1 MGGENM
7 TSAQPPVVKN
17 EMVETEVTGLSHEG
31 FGVGRVK
38 GFTLFI
44 PGALPGEKVLAKVV
58 KVKKQ
63 YGYGRL
69 LELRSPSSERVEP
82 DCPAYRRCG
91 GCQLQH
97 LAYEKQL
104 EWKRQWVIDSLRRIG
119 GLFDV
124 MVHPTIGMP
133 DPWRYRNK
141 AQIPVGQRNGQ
152 VVTGFYAPRSHE
164 IIPIERCGLQ
174 HEMTERVLRQVR
186 AWAGEWQIPVYDE
199 ERHQGLLRH
208 VVVKTGFATGEVMA
222 VLVTNGE
229 RLMHV
234 EELLKRLRKEV
245 PGLQSLIQNIQMRR
259 TNVILGERN
268 KRLWGREVIYDRIG
282 NVRFAISA
290 RSFYQVNPVQTEVL
304 YGKALEYAALTG
316 EEVVIDAYCGIGTI
330 SLFLAEKAKHV
341 YGVEVLAEAVADARR
356 NAALNQMQNV
366 TFVAGEAETVIPE
379 WAGQG
384 LRADVIVVD
393 PPRKGCGEPLLAAIE
408 EMRPR
413 RVVYVSC
420 NPATLARDLKY
431 LSEHGYVVAE
441 VQPVDMF
448 PQTVHVECVALL
460 VRKD

>member
-1 MGGENM
+1 MEKL
-7 TSAQPPVVKN
+7 TRQEPHVAKN
-17 EMVETEVTGLSHEG
+17 EVYEIEITGFSNDG
-31 FGVGRVK
+31 YGVGRVN
-38 GFTLFI
+38 GFTLFV
-44 PGALPGEKVLAKVV
+44 PGVLPGEKILAKVV

-69 LELRSPSSERVEP
+69 LELRSPSPDRAEP
-82 DCPAYRRCG
+82 VCPVYKRCG

-97 LAYEKQL
+97 LSYAKQL
-104 EWKRQWVIDSLRRIG
+104 EWKRQWVVDSLQRIG
-119 GLFDV
+119 GLSDV
-124 MVHPTIGMP
+124 LVHPTIGMSA
-133 DPWRYRNK
+133 PWRYRNK
-141 AQIPVGQRNGQ
+141 SQVPVGQRNGQ

-164 IIPIERCGLQ
+164 IIPIEQCGIQ
-174 HEMTERVLRQVR
+174 HEVSDRVLRLVR
-186 AWAGEWQIPVYDE
+186 EWAGKWQIPVYDE
-199 ERHQGLLRH
+199 GRHQGLLRH
-208 VVVKTGFATGEVMA
+208 VVVKTGFATGEVMV

-229 RLMHV
+229 RLPHG
-234 EELLKRLRKEV
+234 EKLLNRLREEV
-245 PGLQSLIQNIQMRR
+245 PGLQSLVQNIQTRR
-259 TNVILGERN
+259 TNVILGERS
-268 KRLWGREVIYDRIG
+268 KLLWGREVIYDRIG

-290 RSFYQVNPVQTEVL
+290 RSFYQVNPLQTEVL

-330 SLFLAEKAKHV
+330 SLFLAQKARHV
-341 YGVEVLAEAVADARR
+341 YGVEVVPEAVADARR

-379 WAGQG
+379 WASQG

-393 PPRKGCGEPLLAAIE
+393 PPRKGCGEPLLMAIL

-448 PQTVHVECVALL
+448 PQTVHVESVTLL